1 MFNLVPLRFESLE
14 RNLFPDIFSDSF
26 FNRPLAAFK
35 TDIKEADKGYVLE
48 AELPGYAKDEI
59 AVEFNDG
66 ELTIAVNKSETK
78 EDKKGNYLRKERRI
92 GRMSRTF
99 VFDNVNGDGIK
110 AEFKDGVLKL
120 ELPKLDTVESKVKK
134 IDIK

>member
-1 MFNLVPLRFESLE
+1 MFNLVPFRFETLE
-14 RNLFPDIFSDSF
+14 RNLFPDIFNDNF
-26 FNRPLAAFK
+26 FSRPIAAFK
-35 TDIKEADKGYVLE
+35 TDIKEADKEYVLE

-59 AVEFNDG
+59 SVEFNEG
-66 ELTIAVNKSETK
+66 ELTIAVNKSESS
-78 EDKKGNYLRKERRI
+78 EDKKDNYLRKERRI

-120 ELPKLDTVESKVKK
+120 SVPKLDTVESKVKK
-134 IDIK
+134 IDIN